1 MINCDLFNVEFKGSK
16 VILQAELS
24 AIIHAVKK
32 EILTEEE
39 INYCVDRGL
48 HTTEED
54 IDKCSD
60 DLADKLKK
68 ILEILEG

>member
-1 MINCDLFNVEFKGSK
+1 MIKCDLCNVEFKGSK
-16 VILQAELS
+16 SILMAELS
-24 AIIHAVKK
+24 TMIQAVKK

-39 INYCVDRGL
+39 INECVNRGL

-54 IDKCSD
+54 IEKSSD

>member
-1 MINCDLFNVEFKGSK
+1 MIKCDLYNVEFKGLKS
-16 VILQAELS
+16 ILMAELS
-24 AIIHAVKK
+24 TIIHAVKR

-39 INYCVDRGL
+39 INECVDRGL

-54 IDKCSD
+54 IEKCSD

-68 ILEILEG
+68 ILEILED

>member
-1 MINCDLFNVEFKGSK
+1 MIKCDLCDVEFKGSK
-16 VILQAELS
+16 AILKAELS
-24 AIIHAVKK
+24 TIIHTVKR

-39 INYCVDRGL
+39 INECVDRGL

-54 IDKCSD
+54 IDKCSNEF
-60 DLADKLKK
+60 ADKLKK